1 MAGETQ
7 KSTNLTNARSGT
19 KRDARKKEA
28 RVVVLQD
35 QHQFAAATELEAA
48 DNLIMD
54 IEIKSNDIVRDI
66 LIYNDDL
73 DTSCVPTLVL
83 DFGVAAGADYTDIT
97 SSSATKHVK
106 DDIIDADLFVDGS
119 TEGQSANTNWTSLAP
134 DATTNGPEDAAK
146 EVWELLG
153 YDEDP
158 KTTFNLVVQSQ
169 AASAA
174 LASAGDLAVRV
185 EVLRD

>member
-19 KRDARKKEA
+19 KRASRKKA
-28 RVVVLQD
+28 ASVKVLQD
-35 QHQFAAATELEAA
+35 SHQFAAATELEAA

-54 IEIKSNDIVRDI
+54 IEIQSNDVIKDI
-66 LIYNDDL
+66 SIYNDDL
-73 DTSCVPTLVL
+73 DTGCSPTLVL
-83 DFGVAAGADYTDIT
+83 DIGVAAAQDYTSVT
-97 SSSATKHVK
+97 SSTATKHSQ

-119 TEGQSANTNWTSLAP
+119 TEGQSANTIFTSLAP
-134 DATTNGPEDAAK
+134 DASTNGPEDQQK

-169 AASAA
+169 AASSA

>member
-35 QHQFAAATELEAA
+35 AHQFAAATELEAA

-54 IEIKSNDIVRDI
+54 IEIRSNDIIKDI
-66 LIYNDDL
+66 AIYNDDL
-73 DTSCVPTLVL
+73 DTGCAPTLVL
-83 DFGVAAGADYTDIT
+83 DFGVAAAADYTSVT
-97 SSSATKHVK
+97 SSTATKHSQ

-119 TEGQSANTNWTSLAP
+119 TEGQAANTVWTSLTP
-134 DATTNGPEDAAK
+134 DASTNGPEDAAK

-169 AASAA
+169 AASSA
-174 LASAGDLAVRV
+174 LGAAGDLAVRV